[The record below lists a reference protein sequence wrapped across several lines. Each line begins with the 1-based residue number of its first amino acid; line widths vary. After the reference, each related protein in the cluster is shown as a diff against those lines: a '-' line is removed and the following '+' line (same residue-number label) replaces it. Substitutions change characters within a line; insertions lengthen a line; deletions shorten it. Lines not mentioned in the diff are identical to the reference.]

1 MYHIE
6 AKLAVFIVLFKT
18 ATAFLEI
25 NKTMKL
31 MKSLV
36 STLHTEFRL
45 VMGVHCNHRSQ
56 ISARLSVLQ
65 VSFVCFF

>member
-31 MKSLV
+31 TKSL